1 MQAQFRA
8 GSGRVLTTSA
18 LTYRVSMN
26 VGDTPLAEKQQPL
39 SLTGNEDAVI
49 DPEPGLEV
57 IPSSELASPLAP
69 IRSVS
74 FRSKGREHGDITPTK
89 PRRPLR

>member
-26 VGDTPLAEKQQPL
+26 VGDAPVSEKKQLL
-39 SLTGNEDAVI
+39 SLAGAEDTAI

-57 IPSSELASPLAP
+57 IPPSELASPLAP

-74 FRSKGREHGDITPTK
+74 FRPKGREHGELTPTK
-89 PRRPLR
+89 PRRSIR